1 MRHAVLWSVFLLFLP
16 MSLCAETKYVSE
28 IREITLRTGPGVDY
42 KIIEMVKSGS
52 PLTVL
57 EETGDW
63 TRIQIGDD
71 KEGWV
76 LSRFLQNKIPD
87 SMALQKLQGTY
98 SALKDDADTLKD
110 ENRALME
117 KSEELT
123 AELSQCRDELNT
135 LSTAHETLKKES
147 AGFLELQAAH
157 KKAMAELSE
166 QREKVGQLESELS
179 DVYSD
184 KRMNWFLIGAG
195 VLLIGIIIGF
205 ITKPQRRRS
214 VLR

>member
-1 MRHAVLWSVFLLFLP
+1 MRHAVLLSIFLLFLP
-16 MSLCAETKYVSE
+16 ISLCAQTKYVSE
-28 IREITLRTGPGVDY
+28 VREITLRTGPGVDY
-42 KIIEMVKSGS
+42 KIIEMIKSGT
-52 PLTVL
+52 PMTVL

-71 KEGWV
+71 KDGWV
-76 LSRFLQNKIPD
+76 LSRFLQNKVPD
-87 SMALQKLQGTY
+87 SVTLKKLQGTY
-98 SALKDDADTLKD
+98 SALKDEADTLKE

-117 KSEELT
+117 NSEKLT
-123 AELSQCRDELNT
+123 AELSQCRNGLDALN
-135 LSTAHETLKKES
+135 TAHETLKNES
-147 AGFLELQAAH
+147 ADFLELQADH

-166 QREKVGQLESELS
+166 QREKVGQLENELS
-179 DVYSD
+179 NVYSD